1 MIDIITNKSYKVIY
15 SRSQLSKYTSV
26 DFNDLN
32 QVLGQCSTY
41 LDYKDYCIMGFE
53 PDDYKNKL
61 KNVVDKNTVN
71 LQSTLYFDKGSSFP
85 RLKLDGTDFKRCIKI
100 DKADYIVIPQLQVN
114 YAKFTQNY
122 KYQIEISNS
131 VYLLTEQN
139 KNEYPCFTNSVVPFE
154 GTGYYY
160 SNTKKEIQTVY
171 SILVEYNKPLFYEK
185 DLDSIISKDLEKLD
199 QENIDAIYDMLKSSD
214 PASIEL
220 GCKLLSSFD
229 VNECNLTTSIL
240 LFLTQD
246 SWISNKGAKSVLFKN
261 MLNSITYPDYGYRI
275 IDYVFKEHGA
285 VSEKDRTLAK
295 NLIRPWIIQTIEQV
309 TKFNIEKCPFKVNIK
324 VEVE

>member
-1 MIDIITNKSYKVIY
+1 MIDIITNKSYVVIR
-15 SRSQLSKYTSV
+15 SRSQLSKYMSV
-26 DFNDLN
+26 DFNDSS
-32 QVLGQCSTY
+32 QVLNQCSTY
-41 LDYKDYCIMGFE
+41 LDYKDYCIMGFG

-61 KNVVDKNTVN
+61 KNVVDKNAVN
-71 LQSTLYFDKGSSFP
+71 LQSTLYFDKGSTFP

-122 KYQIEISNS
+122 KYKIEKGNT

-139 KNEYPCFTNSVVPFE
+139 KNEYPCLINFIEPFE
-154 GTGYYY
+154 GVGYYCTI
-160 SNTKKEIQTVY
+160 TKKDAETIY
-171 SILVEYNKPLFYEK
+171 NILANYNKPFIYEK
-185 DLDSIISKDLEKLD
+185 DLNGIISKDLEKLD
-199 QENIDAIYDMLKSSD
+199 QENIDAIYDMLRSSD

-275 IDYVFKEHGA
+275 IDYVFREHGA

-295 NLIRPWIIQTIEQV
+295 NLIRPWIIQTIEQIA
-309 TKFNIEKCPFKVNIK
+309 KFNIEKCPFKVNIK